1 MFFWIVSADFSG
13 LNNFDSLDFS
23 KYPALRFARFTKA
36 EMKSADCLYSPS
48 KWLQFETTS
57 PGYYEVDLSWTRS
70 VKIASD
76 SVCGPLPDKPVSLG
90 LLKLQQDPE
99 LSLHRMITLTP
110 VQTLLDGIPNGRN
123 LTFEQF
129 EAFLRREKRIL
140 KNLVEWNDE
149 YAEITG
155 ELFLLL
161 DVNRDAVFS
170 VDDFDV
176 VTRKDEE
183 LFLGRLQDRIA
194 DFTDLMNDQQA
205 EKGPGA
211 LGGGSGSPRASTS
224 GGGVNAQTKAY
235 MDQTQEEIKKLVAEA
250 MEKIKELN
258 QTQTDSPKTG
268 EPPRESKEP
277 PRTRKEPSRES
288 KEPPRTRKEPRREPL
303 DREGDAVRSALN
315 SGGAGTIL
323 DDQNAPEEIMAE
335 EVDGEDGTVPAETAP
350 VKMAG
355 KDELWAHQCRR
366 SGAFEEEPFF
376 SILKKKSR
384 KNFNLSS
391 LPVPLTDIH
400 QLKQ

>member
-1 MFFWIVSADFSG
+1 MFSADFSG

-23 KYPALRFARFTKA
+23 TYPALRFARFTKA

-99 LSLHRMITLTP
+99 LSLHRMITLAP

-140 KNLVEWNDE
+140 KNMVEWNDE

-161 DVNRDAVFS
+161 DVNRDSVFS

-211 LGGGSGSPRASTS
+211 LGGGSGSPRAPAS

-250 MEKIKELN
+250 MEKIKDLN
-258 QTQTDSPKTG
+258 QTQADSPKLRGTT
-268 EPPRESKEP
+268 REN
-277 PRTRKEPSRES
+277 
-288 KEPPRTRKEPRREPL
+288 KEPPRTRKEPRRESL

-315 SGGAGTIL
+315 SGGARTIL

-355 KDELWAHQCRR
+355 KDELWPHECRR
-366 SGAFEEEPFF
+366 TGAFEEEPFF
-376 SILKKKSR
+376 SISKKNSR
-384 KNFNLSS
+384 KTSTFHHFRFLVQTFTN
-391 LPVPLTDIH
+391 
-400 QLKQ
+400 